1 MSLSKPSREAG
12 DFIRQLGLRTIH
24 DIFEDMNREF
34 EEAREENEARRHE
47 RRHEKQ
53 REAQRQ
59 CMAAGRAARTVEAMR
74 NMEQRMREQAGP
86 STAAPVS
93 FLLAEEQK
101 TSK

>member
-12 DFIRQLGLRTIH
+12 VLIRQLGLRTTN
-24 DIFEDMNREF
+24 DIIDDMNREF

-53 REAQRQ
+53 REAQRRREE
-59 CMAAGRAARTVEAMR
+59 AARAARGVEAMR
-74 NMEQRMREQAGP
+74 NMQEDIQEQAGP
-86 STAAPVS
+86 STAPPVS
-93 FLLAEEQK
+93 CVLAEEPE

>member
-12 DFIRQLGLRTIH
+12 DLIRQLGLRTTN

-34 EEAREENEARRHE
+34 EEARPEDEARR
-47 RRHEKQ
+47 

-59 CMAAGRAARTVEAMR
+59 RMAAGRAARNVEAMR
-74 NMEQRMREQAGP
+74 NMEQGIREQAGP

-93 FLLAEEQK
+93 FVLAEDPE

>member
-12 DFIRQLGLRTIH
+12 DLIRQLGLRTTN

-34 EEAREENEARRHE
+34 EEARAENEARRHE
-47 RRHEKQ
+47 RR
-53 REAQRQ
+53 REAERQRVQ
-59 CMAAGRAARTVEAMR
+59 AGRAARGVEAMR
-74 NMEQRMREQAGP
+74 NMQQDIQEQAGP

-93 FLLAEEQK
+93 FVLAEDPE